1 MTKVIACA
9 HEKGGVGKTTTTVNL
24 GVGLARQ
31 GKNVLLLDADPQGDL
46 SKCLGVKNPREL
58 TNTISTVMD
67 YLIAHSDEDTYP
79 DFEYTAPIRQ
89 HTEGI
94 DFIPANAS
102 LAATEVTLVNSM
114 SRETILRQYL
124 DMVKDKYD
132 YVLIDCRPSLGL
144 TVVNALTAADS
155 VIIPVQAHIL
165 AADDMDALFKTI
177 GRVKRNLN
185 PRLQVDGI
193 VMTMVDSRTN
203 LSRNTI
209 RAVRD
214 AYGSLVRVFKSEIP
228 FAIRAAEVPEK
239 GQSIYAYD
247 PNGRVAKAYEALT
260 KEGSGEQ
267 IQEIALS
274 QLHEFADHPFHVTDD
289 QSLRDMAES
298 IRTYGQL
305 TPALVRPLEDKPGEY
320 ELVSGNRRHRACRM
334 AGLTHMKVIVKEM
347 TRDEA
352 IIQMVDANLQR
363 ESLFPSERAFAYKMK
378 LEAIRRQAG
387 RPSKDNS
394 RQVVGNLE
402 SADIVGKN
410 SGESGRQV
418 QRYIRLTELIQPLL
432 TMVDDR
438 KIALNPAVELSYLS
452 HEQQTDLLD
461 LMEAYDST
469 PSLAQA
475 QRLKQAAKEG
485 ILDKNGIDLVMREE
499 KPNQKEVFKLPRERL
514 AKYFTPDTPLHKMEE
529 TIVKALDFYYK
540 KLERDRQAK
549 EYSR

>member
-1 MTKVIACA
+1 META
-9 HEKGGVGKTTTTVNL
+9 N
-24 GVGLARQ
+24 
-31 GKNVLLLDADPQGDL
+31 
-46 SKCLGVKNPREL
+46 
-58 TNTISTVMD
+58 TNTKKPKISTLD
-67 YLIAHSDEDTYP
+67 DLFGLPPT
-79 DFEYTAPIRQ
+79 
-89 HTEGI
+89 
-94 DFIPANAS
+94 PA
-102 LAATEVTLVNSM
+102 
-114 SRETILRQYL
+114 
-124 DMVKDKYD
+124 
-132 YVLIDCRPSLGL
+132 
-144 TVVNALTAADS
+144 
-155 VIIPVQAHIL
+155 
-165 AADDMDALFKTI
+165 
-177 GRVKRNLN
+177 
-185 PRLQVDGI
+185 
-193 VMTMVDSRTN
+193 
-203 LSRNTI
+203 
-209 RAVRD
+209 
-214 AYGSLVRVFKSEIP
+214 
-228 FAIRAAEVPEK
+228 
-239 GQSIYAYD
+239 
-247 PNGRVAKAYEALT
+247 
-260 KEGSGEQ
+260 EGSGEQ

-305 TPALVRPLEDKPGEY
+305 TPALARPLEDKPGEY
-320 ELVSGNRRHRACRM
+320 ELVSGNRRHRACAM

-432 TMVDDR
+432 TMVDDK
-438 KIALNPAVELSYLS
+438 KIALNPPVELSYLS
-452 HEQQTDLLD
+452 HDQQADLLD

-485 ILDKNGIDLVMREE
+485 ILDRNGIDLVMREE

-514 AKYFTPDTPLHKMEE
+514 AKYFTPDTPLQKMED

-540 KLERDRQAK
+540 KLERDRQAR

>member
-1 MTKVIACA
+1 META
-9 HEKGGVGKTTTTVNL
+9 N
-24 GVGLARQ
+24 
-31 GKNVLLLDADPQGDL
+31 
-46 SKCLGVKNPREL
+46 
-58 TNTISTVMD
+58 TNTKKPKISTLD
-67 YLIAHSDEDTYP
+67 DLFGLPPT
-79 DFEYTAPIRQ
+79 
-89 HTEGI
+89 
-94 DFIPANAS
+94 PA
-102 LAATEVTLVNSM
+102 
-114 SRETILRQYL
+114 
-124 DMVKDKYD
+124 
-132 YVLIDCRPSLGL
+132 
-144 TVVNALTAADS
+144 
-155 VIIPVQAHIL
+155 
-165 AADDMDALFKTI
+165 
-177 GRVKRNLN
+177 
-185 PRLQVDGI
+185 
-193 VMTMVDSRTN
+193 
-203 LSRNTI
+203 
-209 RAVRD
+209 
-214 AYGSLVRVFKSEIP
+214 
-228 FAIRAAEVPEK
+228 
-239 GQSIYAYD
+239 
-247 PNGRVAKAYEALT
+247 
-260 KEGSGEQ
+260 EGSGEQ

-305 TPALVRPLEDKPGEY
+305 TPALARPLEDKPGEY
-320 ELVSGNRRHRACRM
+320 ELVSGNRRHRACAM

-432 TMVDDR
+432 TMVDDK

-452 HEQQTDLLD
+452 HDQQADLLD

-485 ILDKNGIDLVMREE
+485 ILDRNGIDLVMREE

-514 AKYFTPDTPLHKMEE
+514 AKYFTHDTPLQKMED

-540 KLERDRQAK
+540 KLERDRQAR

>member
-1 MTKVIACA
+1 META
-9 HEKGGVGKTTTTVNL
+9 N
-24 GVGLARQ
+24 
-31 GKNVLLLDADPQGDL
+31 
-46 SKCLGVKNPREL
+46 
-58 TNTISTVMD
+58 TNTKKPKISTLD
-67 YLIAHSDEDTYP
+67 DLFGLPPT
-79 DFEYTAPIRQ
+79 
-89 HTEGI
+89 
-94 DFIPANAS
+94 PA
-102 LAATEVTLVNSM
+102 
-114 SRETILRQYL
+114 
-124 DMVKDKYD
+124 
-132 YVLIDCRPSLGL
+132 
-144 TVVNALTAADS
+144 
-155 VIIPVQAHIL
+155 
-165 AADDMDALFKTI
+165 
-177 GRVKRNLN
+177 
-185 PRLQVDGI
+185 
-193 VMTMVDSRTN
+193 
-203 LSRNTI
+203 
-209 RAVRD
+209 
-214 AYGSLVRVFKSEIP
+214 
-228 FAIRAAEVPEK
+228 
-239 GQSIYAYD
+239 
-247 PNGRVAKAYEALT
+247 
-260 KEGSGEQ
+260 EGSGEQ

-305 TPALVRPLEDKPGEY
+305 TPALARPLEDKPGEY
-320 ELVSGNRRHRACRM
+320 ELVSGNRRHRACAM

-432 TMVDDR
+432 TMVDDK

-452 HEQQTDLLD
+452 HDQQADLLD

-485 ILDKNGIDLVMREE
+485 ILDRNGIDLVMREE
-499 KPNQKEVFKLPRERL
+499 KPNEKEVFKLPRERL
-514 AKYFTPDTPLHKMEE
+514 AKYFTPDTPLQKMED

-540 KLERDRQAK
+540 KLERDRQAR